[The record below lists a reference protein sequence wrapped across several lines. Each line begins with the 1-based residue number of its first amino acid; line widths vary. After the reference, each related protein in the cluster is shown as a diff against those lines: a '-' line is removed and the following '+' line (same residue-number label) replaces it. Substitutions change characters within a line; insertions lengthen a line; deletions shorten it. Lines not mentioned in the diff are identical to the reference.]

1 MNEDDT
7 FLIQLQTKKKTK
19 YQSGD
24 LLKITP
30 KSDAVPRY
38 YSMGSEAQNILL
50 SVKKHDFGICSN
62 YLNQLNK
69 NDTLLASIE
78 EHKNFHFPKK
88 KKEVIFICNGTGIAP
103 FLGMINENK
112 NQHRTHLFWGGR
124 NSKSFEIYKD
134 LVEENLTKKQLSSLH
149 LAYSREKE
157 EQYVQHLVEK
167 NSDLVAKVLS
177 QKGTVMICG
186 SLAME
191 SGVKKALELIIR
203 NDLKSEFKKFSN
215 QIKTDCY

>member
-24 LLKITP
+24 LLKIIP

-62 YLNQLNK
+62 YLSQLGQ
-69 NDTLLASIE
+69 NDTLVASIE
-78 EHKNFHFPKK
+78 QHKNFHFPKR
-88 KKEVIFICNGTGIAP
+88 KKEVIFVANGTGIAP
-103 FLGMINENK
+103 FLGMLNENK
-112 NQHRTHLFWGGR
+112 KQYKTHLFWGGR
-124 NSKSFEIYKD
+124 NSKSFEIYKN
-134 LVEENLTKKQLSSLH
+134 LIEKNLTKNQLSSLH
-149 LAYSREKE
+149 IAYSREKE
-157 EQYVQHLVEK
+157 KQYVQHLIEK
-167 NSDLVAKVLS
+167 NSNLVSRVLS
-177 QKGTVMICG
+177 DGGIIMICG

-191 SGVKKALELIIR
+191 SGVKEALKFMIR